1 LIVSKSVKHRIGWLL
16 SVGRLLLVV
25 SLSFI
30 AKKILVDGPYTV
42 YGGSGGGGSGG
53 GGGGV
58 GDGRV
63 RGPRVVGWSGGGCG
77 YTIVREKK

>member
-1 LIVSKSVKHRIGWLL
+1 M
-16 SVGRLLLVV
+16 LVV

-42 YGGSGGGGSGG
+42 YGGSGGG